1 MLPFFAA
8 AVAAVTS
15 PVPSASPSPIPQIV
29 RVVTSDRSAEA
40 ISKATRV
47 TYVVTKQ
54 QIKENGYRTIGSALT
69 KLPGV
74 EIESYGAIG
83 SNVSFGIRGNNS
95 AQVLVLVDGMPAP
108 GGLAGSVNL
117 GTFST
122 AGIDRIE
129 VVEGGGS
136 TLYGTGAVGGII
148 NIITDRSTQSNG
160 IARYGSFG
168 DTEFQA
174 GAEGLI
180 IDRTYANNAFG
191 LPSYTSFGTV
201 MPTTR
206 NNSNYG
212 ATTLRYSGSK
222 TFGSITAEINLS
234 TADEVIGSPGYYP
247 YVSTTSLQNEVDN
260 IAGLT
265 LHHNGAQST
274 TTLQLG
280 GTQQQLAYNCNETQE
295 PFECGQPSQSL
306 SFESRVTANLRNAV
320 DAGNQHLVYGIDLS
334 RGTVMANSG
343 GAPVV
348 VPSGAPQPP
357 AVTTAG
363 LAQTAAYV
371 QDNVDFSRSLHAYA
385 GIRGERD
392 GAQGGAISPSVGIE
406 ADAGNGVALKVNYAT
421 AFRAPNASELY
432 YPGYG
437 NPNLQPERS
446 QVADA
451 TLHFTGGAVTASA
464 GWFSTRSNDLIV
476 STLIECLPP
485 SYLNCIYLPENVAH
499 ALQQGFTLEGATRPH
514 GGISASFNATDLYTA
529 ENLTSNT
536 RLSNDPVMTVNLG
549 LKFVPARSG
558 IFGGAEIWE
567 RVVGQRGSVDY
578 AQPLFFQPA
587 AYSNLT
593 AYVDFRVAPKI
604 NLYLRGYNL
613 GNERYADVGSPFGG
627 YPMPGRSFA
636 LELQTR

>member
-8 AVAAVTS
+8 AVAAVAS

-54 QIKENGYRTIGSALT
+54 QIKENGYRTIGDALT
-69 KLPGV
+69 KVPGV
-74 EIESYGAIG
+74 EIESYGPVG
-83 SNVSFGIRGNNS
+83 SNQSFGIRGSNS
-95 AQVLVLVDGMPAP
+95 SQVLVLVDGMPAP
-108 GGLAGSVNL
+108 GGLANTVNL

-122 AGIDRIE
+122 AGIDRVE

-148 NIITDRSTQSNG
+148 NILTDHSTQTNG
-160 IARYGSFG
+160 LVHYGSFG

-174 GAEGLI
+174 GAEGFT
-180 IDRTYANNAFG
+180 IDRTYANNAYG
-191 LPSYTSFGTV
+191 LPSYTAYGTV

-206 NNSNYG
+206 NNANYG

-222 TFGSITAEINLS
+222 TFGTITAELNLS
-234 TADEVIGSPGYYP
+234 TADEIIGVPGFYP
-247 YVSTTSLQNEVDN
+247 FVSTSSLQNEVDN

-265 LHHNGAQST
+265 LHRNGAQST

-280 GTQQQLAYNCNETQE
+280 GEQQQLAYNCNEIQE
-295 PFECGQPSQSL
+295 PEACFQPSQSV
-306 SFESRVTANLRNAV
+306 SVESRVSMYLRNAV

-334 RGTVMANSG
+334 RGTVMANG
-343 GAPVV
+343 GGGPVV

-357 AVTTAG
+357 PSSTDA
-363 LAQTAAYV
+363 LAQTAVYV
-371 QDNVDFSRSLHAYA
+371 QDNVDFSHSLHGYV
-385 GIRGERD
+385 GLRGERD
-392 GAQGGAISPSVGIE
+392 GGLGGAISPSIGVE
-406 ADAGNGVALKVNYAT
+406 ADLASGISFKGNYAT

-432 YPGYG
+432 YPGFG

-446 QVADA
+446 QLVDA
-451 TLHFTGGAVTASA
+451 TLHFTGGAGTASA
-464 GWFSTRSNDLIV
+464 GWFTTYSNDLIV

-485 SYLNCIYLPENVAH
+485 SYYNCIYLPENVAH
-499 ALQQGFTLEGATRPH
+499 ALRQGFTLDGATRPH

-529 ENLTSNT
+529 ENLTTNN
-536 RLSNDPVMTVNLG
+536 RLPNDPVMTVNLG

-567 RVVGQRGSVDY
+567 RVVGQRGNVDY
-578 AQPLFFQPA
+578 TQPLFFQPA

-604 NLYLRGYNL
+604 DLYLRGYNL
-613 GNERYADVGSPFGG
+613 GDERYADVSG

-636 LELQTR
+636 LELRTR